1 MCPPRT
7 SSSSPETSWAPV
19 EIRHFPCGQPAT
31 TGAPRAQRAPRGCCR
46 GTDGQISPPP
56 TRHFPFLCPKFPCQN
71 PPCSRS
77 APSRTTNQITPVPPR
92 QQRVRRGQPHHS
104 LFPRSAWAAAPPL
117 CATNLQCPRAPR
129 GSRSAAFMPLQR
141 VRCGDARTR
150 DDVRTVKRR
159 ERRAPWA
166 AAPPHCVHRVSAIPP
181 NRLNRIATAN
191 P

>member
-46 GTDGQISPPP
+46 ARTARSARRQLVISHSFALNSPAKIGRAPARLRPAPP
-56 TRHFPFLCPKFPCQN
+56 TK
-71 PPCSRS
+71 SRLS
-77 APSRTTNQITPVPPR
+77 LRASSGYAGGSRTILSSRAPW
-92 QQRVRRGQPHHS
+92 G
-104 LFPRSAWAAAPPL
+104 AAQPL
-117 CATNLQCPRAPR
+117 CTTTLQCPRAPR
-129 GSRSAAFMPLQR
+129 GFRSAAFMPLQR

-166 AAPPHCVHRVSAIPP
+166 AAPPHRVHRVSAIPP